1 MCEARITE
9 SHPWID
15 SRGQA
20 MKTPDDVEAMLRL
33 KACGWGMKRIAAELG
48 CSHHTVKHYVSA
60 GGVVPFKSPQ
70 RAKALDG
77 QDDWL
82 RERFLRHR
90 GNADVVRQDLLAEK
104 GLAVSLRTLQRAV
117 APYRQALKAEAL
129 ATTRFETPPGRQ
141 LQIDFGERLVEIGGA
156 KLKAFVFVATL
167 GHSRRLHVRAFRH
180 EQQASWFSGL
190 ESAFMTFGGVPEEV
204 LMDNP
209 RALVVR
215 HDTVSRTVL
224 FNDKLLAFAKHW
236 GFTPRACAPYRA
248 RTKGKTENGVGYV
261 KKNAIAGHGFAS
273 WEAFEAHL
281 AKWEREVANVR
292 VHGTTG
298 EAPITRFERDEAHR
312 LKPLGSRPPFGALRE
327 LSRIVGNDCAVEI
340 DTNSYSVPWRLIG
353 ERVAVTMAAGEVRI
367 RMARARSLYIAKRKA
382 AASVSSIAR
391 TLTAS
396 PAATALCAGR
406 RSNRLRS
413 LLLRRCC
420 GRLPSTKPPS
430 EGASDAASQESAR
443 RSDRQ
448 ARRHAGAIATRRHPR
463 PA

>member
-1 MCEARITE
+1 MFEERITE
-9 SHPWID
+9 SPSWSD
-15 SRGQA
+15 PRGQA

-48 CSHHTVKHYVSA
+48 CSHHTVKTYVAA
-60 GGVVPFKSPQ
+60 GGVVPFKPPE
-70 RAKALDG
+70 RAKALHG

-82 RERFLRHR
+82 RERFVRHR

-104 GLAVSLRTLQRAV
+104 GLVVSLRTLQRAV

-156 KLKAFVFVATL
+156 KLKVFVFVATL

-190 ESAFMTFGGVPEEV
+190 ESAFTTFGGVPQEV

-215 HDTVSRTVL
+215 HDAVSRTVL

-261 KKNAIAGHGFAS
+261 KKNAIAGHAFAS

-281 AKWEREVANVR
+281 TKWEREVANVR

-298 EAPITRFERDEAHR
+298 EAPIARFERDEAHR

-353 ERVAVTMAAGEVRI
+353 ERVAVTLAAGEVRI
-367 RMARARSLYIAKRKA
+367 RHGACEVAVHRQAE
-382 AASVSSIAR
+382 
-391 TLTAS
+391 
-396 PAATALCAGR
+396 GR
-406 RSNRLRS
+406 RQRVVNRAHLDGVSGRDGAVRRPAIEVAPVVPP
-413 LLLRRCC
+413 LPTLLRP
-420 GRLPSTKPPS
+420 LA
-430 EGASDAASQESAR
+430 EYEAAIGGSF
-443 RSDRQ
+443 
-448 ARRHAGAIATRRHPR
+448 
-463 PA
+463 